1 MKKAIALS
9 LVLIFTV
16 VAYGCQG
23 GCGPQPANNTTNNA
37 NTTKTATPAATPA
50 MTPATTNTTSTQF
63 QLEREQGQHEPD
75 QTP

>member
-23 GCGPQPANNTTNNA
+23 GCGPQPANNANNA
-37 NTTKTATPAATPA
+37 NATKTATPAATPA
-50 MTPATTNTTSTQF
+50 MTPATTNTTSNSNSNANANKANTS
-63 QLEREQGQHEPD
+63 PTK
-75 QTP
+75 TP